1 MDKRK
6 FNGGARHGAGRKKEP
21 ETYLFKKI
29 EEVCGS
35 MVKELLND
43 EVARKKIVLMQA
55 DIDAKFEISNKKNQ
69 ESIYIIEVGGKFKI
83 GYTSNFNIRIKK
95 YKTHNP
101 DFRIVICVRSESAFT
116 LEVALHERYK
126 DFNISG
132 EWFDL
137 SKDQLVECLSIIN
150 NVNYGI

>member
-83 GYTSNFNIRIKK
+83 GYTSNFNI
-95 YKTHNP
+95 
-101 DFRIVICVRSESAFT
+101 
-116 LEVALHERYK
+116 
-126 DFNISG
+126 SG